1 MYILEVSYG
10 CPSGKYPSNGN
21 FQLDQARA
29 LAGCGHKVVFAALD
43 MRSFRRWRRW
53 GLYCHSVDGIPVYEY
68 SFPMGPFADALR
80 RKLAASGFER
90 LLDRVARE
98 KGRPDIV
105 HVHFADTAVSIVEA
119 CRKRGIPYVV
129 TEHASSIMDDEKAAG
144 QAEMMRYV
152 YENAAAVIAVS
163 PALASQ
169 IEKFTGVKAEVV
181 DDIVDTGVFR
191 LERQEKTD
199 GFRFVSAGHAEYR
212 KGFDVLVAAFSR
224 VCAVRDDCQLTIMG
238 DGAELENIKR
248 QIAGLGL
255 MDKVC
260 CTGYFR
266 RGEFARKLNE
276 SDCFVLAS
284 RHETFG
290 VVYAEAMCCGVPVI
304 ATRCGGT
311 EGFVNERNGLM
322 VEVDDVDG
330 LVSAMEY
337 MHDHAADFDRKEIAS
352 AAESRFFPSAVAGSI
367 AAVLDRA
374 LDRGKQRA
382 GDTTF

>member
-10 CPSGKYPSNGN
+10 CPSEKYPSNGN

-129 TEHASSIMDDEKAAG
+129 TEHASSSMDDEKAAG

-181 DDIVDTGVFR
+181 DDIVDTGIFR

-224 VCAVRDDCQLTIMG
+224 VCAVRDDCELTIMG

-248 QIAGLGL
+248 QIAELGL
-255 MDKVC
+255 TDKVC

-311 EGFVNERNGLM
+311 EGFIGAEDGLM
-322 VEVDDVDG
+322 VAVDDVNG
-330 LVSAMEY
+330 LAEAMLSICEDVQKY
-337 MHDHAADFDRKEIAS
+337 DKAAIARR
-352 AAESRFFPSAVAGSI
+352 AHERFSPDAVGVRI
-367 AAVLDRA
+367 AKVLENA
-374 LDRGKQRA
+374 LIRS
-382 GDTTF
+382 

>member
-10 CPSGKYPSNGN
+10 CPSEKYPSNGN

-80 RKLAASGFER
+80 RKLVASGFER

-181 DDIVDTGVFR
+181 DDIVDTGIFR

-311 EGFVNERNGLM
+311 EGFIGAEDGLM
-322 VEVDDVDG
+322 VDVDDVAG
-330 LVSAMEY
+330 LAKTMLSICEDVQKY
-337 MHDHAADFDRKEIAS
+337 DKAAIARR
-352 AAESRFFPSAVAGSI
+352 AHERFSPDAVGVRI
-367 AAVLDRA
+367 AKVLENA
-374 LDRGKQRA
+374 LIRS
-382 GDTTF
+382 

>member
-10 CPSGKYPSNGN
+10 CPSEKYPSNGN
-21 FQLDQARA
+21 FQLDQAKA

-129 TEHASSIMDDEKAAG
+129 TEHASSIMDDEKTAG

-169 IEKFTGVKAEVV
+169 IEKFTGVKAAVV

-311 EGFVNERNGLM
+311 EGFIGAEDGLM
-322 VEVDDVDG
+322 VDVDDVAG
-330 LVSAMEY
+330 LAKTMLSICEDVQKY
-337 MHDHAADFDRKEIAS
+337 DKAAIARR
-352 AAESRFFPSAVAGSI
+352 AHERFSPDAVGVRI
-367 AAVLDRA
+367 AKVLENA
-374 LDRGKQRA
+374 LIRS
-382 GDTTF
+382 

>member
-10 CPSGKYPSNGN
+10 CPSEKYPSNGN

-181 DDIVDTGVFR
+181 DDIVDTGIFR

-224 VCAVRDDCQLTIMG
+224 VCAVRDDCQLAIMG

-311 EGFVNERNGLM
+311 EGFIGAEDGLM
-322 VEVDDVDG
+322 VDVDDVAG
-330 LVSAMEY
+330 LAKTMLSICEDVQKY
-337 MHDHAADFDRKEIAS
+337 DKAAIARR
-352 AAESRFFPSAVAGSI
+352 AHERFSPDAVGVRI
-367 AAVLDRA
+367 AKVLENA
-374 LDRGKQRA
+374 LIRS
-382 GDTTF
+382 

>member
-10 CPSGKYPSNGN
+10 CPSEKYPSNGN

-90 LLDRVARE
+90 LLDRVVRE

-119 CRKRGIPYVV
+119 CRKRGILYVV

-212 KGFDVLVAAFSR
+212 KGFDVLVSAFAR
-224 VCAVRDDCQLTIMG
+224 VSAKYPDCSLLIMG
-238 DGAELENIKR
+238 GGTELENIKR
-248 QIAGLGL
+248 QAAGLEAN
-255 MDKVC
+255 V
-260 CTGYFR
+260 
-266 RGEFARKLNE
+266 EFSGRFKREEFSRELGRC
-276 SDCFVLAS
+276 DCFVLAS
-284 RHETFG
+284 RYETFG

-304 ATRCGGT
+304 ATHCGGT

-352 AAESRFFPSAVAGSI
+352 AAEGRFSPSAVAGSI

-374 LDRGKQRA
+374 LERGKQRA

>member
-212 KGFDVLVAAFSR
+212 KGFDVLVSAFAR
-224 VCAVRDDCQLTIMG
+224 VSAKYPDCSLLIMG
-238 DGAELENIKR
+238 GGTELENIKR
-248 QIAGLGL
+248 QAAGLGAN
-255 MDKVC
+255 V
-260 CTGYFR
+260 
-266 RGEFARKLNE
+266 EFSGRFKREEFSHELGRC
-276 SDCFVLAS
+276 DCFVLAS

>member
-10 CPSGKYPSNGN
+10 CPSEKYPSNGN

-129 TEHASSIMDDEKAAG
+129 TEHASSIMDDEKTAG

-181 DDIVDTGVFR
+181 DDIVDTGIFR

-311 EGFVNERNGLM
+311 EGFIGAEDGLM
-322 VEVDDVDG
+322 VDVDDVAG
-330 LVSAMEY
+330 LAKTMLSICEDVQKY
-337 MHDHAADFDRKEIAS
+337 DKAAIARR
-352 AAESRFFPSAVAGSI
+352 AHERFSPDAVGVRI
-367 AAVLDRA
+367 AKVLENA
-374 LDRGKQRA
+374 LIRS
-382 GDTTF
+382 

>member
-169 IEKFTGVKAEVV
+169 IEKFTGVKAAVV

-311 EGFVNERNGLM
+311 EGFIGAEDGLM
-322 VEVDDVDG
+322 VDVDDVAG
-330 LVSAMEY
+330 LAKTMLSICEDVQKY
-337 MHDHAADFDRKEIAS
+337 DKAAIARR
-352 AAESRFFPSAVAGSI
+352 AHERFSPDAVGVRI
-367 AAVLDRA
+367 AKVLENA
-374 LDRGKQRA
+374 LIRS
-382 GDTTF
+382 

>member
-10 CPSGKYPSNGN
+10 CPSETYPSNGN

-129 TEHASSIMDDEKAAG
+129 TEHASSIMDDEKTAG

-311 EGFVNERNGLM
+311 EGFIGAEDGLM
-322 VEVDDVDG
+322 VDVDDVAG
-330 LVSAMEY
+330 LAKTMLSICEDVQKY
-337 MHDHAADFDRKEIAS
+337 DKAAIARR
-352 AAESRFFPSAVAGSI
+352 AHERFSPDAVGVRI
-367 AAVLDRA
+367 AKVLENA
-374 LDRGKQRA
+374 LIRS
-382 GDTTF
+382 

>member
-10 CPSGKYPSNGN
+10 CPSGKYPSSGN

-181 DDIVDTGVFR
+181 DDIVDTGIFR

-311 EGFVNERNGLM
+311 EGFIGAEDGLM
-322 VEVDDVDG
+322 VDVDDVAG
-330 LVSAMEY
+330 LAKTMLSICEDVQKY
-337 MHDHAADFDRKEIAS
+337 DKAAIARR
-352 AAESRFFPSAVAGSI
+352 AHERFSPDAVGVRI
-367 AAVLDRA
+367 AKVLENA
-374 LDRGKQRA
+374 LIRS
-382 GDTTF
+382 

>member
-129 TEHASSIMDDEKAAG
+129 TEHASSIMDDEKTAG

-169 IEKFTGVKAEVV
+169 IEKFTGVKAAVV

-311 EGFVNERNGLM
+311 EGFIGAEDGLM
-322 VEVDDVDG
+322 VDVDDVAG
-330 LVSAMEY
+330 LAKTMLSICEDVQKY
-337 MHDHAADFDRKEIAS
+337 DKAAIARR
-352 AAESRFFPSAVAGSI
+352 AHERFSPDAVGVRI
-367 AAVLDRA
+367 AKVLENA
-374 LDRGKQRA
+374 LIRS
-382 GDTTF
+382 

>member
-68 SFPMGPFADALR
+68 CFPMGPFADALR

-311 EGFVNERNGLM
+311 EGFIGAEDGLM
-322 VEVDDVDG
+322 VDVDDVAG
-330 LVSAMEY
+330 LAKTMLSICEDVQKY
-337 MHDHAADFDRKEIAS
+337 DKAAIARR
-352 AAESRFFPSAVAGSI
+352 AHERFSPDAVGVRI
-367 AAVLDRA
+367 AKVLENA
-374 LDRGKQRA
+374 LIRS
-382 GDTTF
+382 

>member
-10 CPSGKYPSNGN
+10 CPSEKYPSNGN

-90 LLDRVARE
+90 LLDREARE

-181 DDIVDTGVFR
+181 DDIVDTGIFR

-311 EGFVNERNGLM
+311 EGFIGAEDGLM
-322 VEVDDVDG
+322 VDVDDVAG
-330 LVSAMEY
+330 LAKTMLSICEDVQKY
-337 MHDHAADFDRKEIAS
+337 DKAAIARR
-352 AAESRFFPSAVAGSI
+352 AHERFSPDAVGVRI
-367 AAVLDRA
+367 AKVLENA
-374 LDRGKQRA
+374 LIRS
-382 GDTTF
+382 

>member
-10 CPSGKYPSNGN
+10 CPSEKYPSNGN

-29 LAGCGHKVVFAALD
+29 LTGCGHKVVFAALD

-169 IEKFTGVKAEVV
+169 IEKFTGVKAAVV

-311 EGFVNERNGLM
+311 EGFIGAEDGLM
-322 VEVDDVDG
+322 VDVDDVAG
-330 LVSAMEY
+330 LAKTMLSICEDVQKY
-337 MHDHAADFDRKEIAS
+337 DKAAIARR
-352 AAESRFFPSAVAGSI
+352 AHERFSPDAVGVRI
-367 AAVLDRA
+367 AKVLENA
-374 LDRGKQRA
+374 LIRS
-382 GDTTF
+382 

>member
-10 CPSGKYPSNGN
+10 CPSEKYPSNGN

-169 IEKFTGVKAEVV
+169 IEKFTGVKAAVV

-311 EGFVNERNGLM
+311 EGFIGAEDGLM
-322 VEVDDVDG
+322 VDVDDVAG
-330 LVSAMEY
+330 LAKTMLSICEDVQKY
-337 MHDHAADFDRKEIAS
+337 DKAAIARR
-352 AAESRFFPSAVAGSI
+352 ARERFSPDAVGVRI
-367 AAVLDRA
+367 AKVLENTLIRS
-374 LDRGKQRA
+374 
-382 GDTTF
+382 

>member
-10 CPSGKYPSNGN
+10 CPSEKYPSNGN
-21 FQLDQARA
+21 FQLDQAKA

-169 IEKFTGVKAEVV
+169 IEKFTGVKAAVV

-311 EGFVNERNGLM
+311 EGFIGAEDGLM
-322 VEVDDVDG
+322 VDVDDVAG
-330 LVSAMEY
+330 LAKTMLSICEDVQKY
-337 MHDHAADFDRKEIAS
+337 DKAAIARR
-352 AAESRFFPSAVAGSI
+352 AHERFSPDAVGVRI
-367 AAVLDRA
+367 AKVLENA
-374 LDRGKQRA
+374 LIRS
-382 GDTTF
+382 